1 MIASLNNIWV
11 AVAANKH
18 EAILGGFPK
27 VGHDLEHPLSTHPG
41 LVQWGDGSR
50 CWPVDAGLALSHLSS
65 GGNSPTP
72 QRGQSHRSWKR
83 HRRWT
88 QVARFRVTADD
99 ASIWADCRAR
109 HTSFTM
115 FTVRSKGTQW
125 CSAPIAARPSPEGSP
140 RGYSL
145 CRELDLTFHAAV
157 TGSRL
162 IRGTG
167 QPT

>member
-18 EAILGGFPK
+18 EEIVGGFPK

-50 CWPVDAGLALSHLSS
+50 CWPVDAGLALSHPSS
-65 GGNSPTP
+65 GGNGPTP

-88 QVARFRVTADD
+88 QVARFQVTADD
-99 ASIWADCRAR
+99 ASNLGRLQGEAHLLYDVYSSFQRNSVVLGADCN
-109 HTSFTM
+109 
-115 FTVRSKGTQW
+115 
-125 CSAPIAARPSPEGSP
+125 SAIS
-140 RGYSL
+140 RGQSTKIQPMS
-145 CRELDLTFHAAV
+145 RVGLDVSMQLLLEV
-157 TGSRL
+157 D
-162 IRGTG
+162 
-167 QPT
+167 